1 MKPVINMLSTA
12 DKVSGQG
19 VGAAYLEQVGLVK
32 DRLSDEFTVT
42 INKKGSADI
51 THFHTINPTYYL
63 RSKFSRG
70 KTKKVG
76 YVHFLPETV
85 EDSLSMPRFAKKV
98 FYKYMLSFYRSM
110 DHLVVV
116 NPYFIERLAAYGVKE
131 ERITYIPNF
140 VSEEQFFRVSPEKKA
155 ELREQYGIDKDAF
168 VVLGV
173 GQMQTRKGIFDF
185 FDITEAR
192 PDITFVWAG
201 GFSFGVITK
210 GYEQIKQKLEDPPKN
225 LVLPGI
231 VPREKMNEVYNLADV
246 MFLPSFEE
254 LFPMSVLESMN
265 VRLPILLR
273 DIELYKNILFDYY
286 QKADSVSGF
295 LDIIDNLNDDPIYYE
310 KAADDSWRGHVFYSK
325 DHVAAMWRQLYEKV
339 LGVEPRKS

>member
-19 VGAAYLEQVGLVK
+19 VGAAYLEQVALVK
-32 DRLSDEFTVT
+32 ERLKDKYTVT
-42 INKKGSADI
+42 VNAHGYADI
-51 THFHTINPTYYL
+51 THYHTINPTFYL
-63 RSKFSRG
+63 RAKFARG
-70 KTKKVG
+70 RTKNVG

-85 EDSLSMPRFAKKV
+85 QDSLQMPGFAKNV

-110 DHLVVV
+110 DRLVVV

-131 ERITYIPNF
+131 DRVTYIPNF
-140 VSEEQFFRVSPEKKA
+140 VSEEQFYKVSPQEKA
-155 ELREQYGIDKDAF
+155 ALRKQYGIKEDAF

-185 FDITEAR
+185 FDITESR

-201 GFSFGVITK
+201 GFSFGKMTA
-210 GYEQIKQKLEDPPKN
+210 GYEQIRKRLEHKPEN

-231 VPREKMNEVYNLADV
+231 VDRSKMNEVYNLADV

-265 VRLPILLR
+265 CRLPILLR
-273 DIELYKNILFDYY
+273 DIDLYKNILFDYY
-286 QKADSVSGF
+286 QKATDVQGF
-295 LDIIDNLNDDPIYYE
+295 TDIIDRLKSDPAFYE
-310 KAADDSWRGHVFYSK
+310 KAADDAWRGHVFYSK
-325 DHVAAMWRQLYEKV
+325 DHVASMWEELYDDV
-339 LGVEPRKS
+339 LRSCNRE